1 MSEYLEPLLAT
12 PCIWSFAA
20 SPVGGR
26 APIIFLGWPSVFVR
40 PLVRCEIKHQP
51 KQINKPTTMLQNS
64 IRFFV
69 RSTSGVPVTNG
80 SEKTRPTLFL
90 KPSHCRRIRQI
101 IRSRKQQEN
110 GREAI
115 LIHCN
120 YCITFIL
127 DLIPL
132 TCRTQKRRSSYNQ
145 STCSFKS
152 FGFWLKKKEVLLSP
166 FNQPKKTYNI
176 INCSQTKP
184 RDPHNTS
191 SEPLRTYGTWIRSSS
206 WPSWDG
212 ATSPAPCL
220 PYRIQ
225 DGLIVH
231 RIFLWKSTEQPA
243 ISMKYP
249 PVCNPTVA
257 SFGCFLKS
265 LYDFPAFFK
274 YMETWMQLYTSCQN
288 PGFKLQSWLHGH
300 HFESF
305 VVVPLAMCISCQF
318 ILRGFPP
325 SYSIIDEHLQYF
337 SLGMTYLPWTSG
349 SKVLY
354 FFPFI
359 HLLPSFSSGPRR
371 VLRFRQ
377 LGGKGE

>member
-1 MSEYLEPLLAT
+1 MPEYLEPLLAT

-176 INCSQTKP
+176 INCSQIHKRSQGIPTTLHP
-184 RDPHNTS
+184 SHS
-191 SEPLRTYGTWIRSSS
+191 GLMGLESE
-206 WPSWDG
+206 
-212 ATSPAPCL
+212 A
-220 PYRIQ
+220 
-225 DGLIVH
+225 
-231 RIFLWKSTEQPA
+231 
-243 ISMKYP
+243 
-249 PVCNPTVA
+249 
-257 SFGCFLKS
+257 
-265 LYDFPAFFK
+265 
-274 YMETWMQLYTSCQN
+274 
-288 PGFKLQSWLHGH
+288 
-300 HFESF
+300 
-305 VVVPLAMCISCQF
+305 
-318 ILRGFPP
+318 LRGLREMELRRRLRVFLIGFRTDSSFIESSCGNLRNNQQYPWNIHQFVTQQWPP
-325 SYSIIDEHLQYF
+325 LVVF
-337 SLGMTYLPWTSG
+337 
-349 SKVLY
+349 
-354 FFPFI
+354 
-359 HLLPSFSSGPRR
+359 
-371 VLRFRQ
+371 
-377 LGGKGE
+377 